1 MSAKVQPSDPGPE
14 EERKAEPAAAT
25 PEVSHAATSGRVLFV
40 PNAPAASPPSR
51 GRRSSPRA
59 PAEAVPD
66 VEAGHEG
73 ALLEDAAESP
83 ESLAEALAELL
94 GAEPALELVR
104 GALDHLASRVSESTA
119 ARLLALPAQPEP
131 AENPNDE
138 TFTEASAFAEEDDLQ
153 IIKAKTMH
161 KMVEE
166 INGGK
171 CQLLFLTNPQAE
183 KIANT
188 PEAIKRMLNGP
199 EVDTREYHES
209 DHDSR
214 SYHL

>member
-1 MSAKVQPSDPGPE
+1 MSARVQPSDPGPE

-25 PEVSHAATSGRVLFV
+25 PEVSRAATSGRVLFV

-73 ALLEDAAESP
+73 AMLEDAAESP

-104 GALDHLASRVSESTA
+104 GALDHLASLVSGPSSCMS
-119 ARLLALPAQPEP
+119 
-131 AENPNDE
+131 NPSSCKP
-138 TFTEASAFAEEDDLQ
+138 TSSSSPL
-153 IIKAKTMH
+153 
-161 KMVEE
+161 
-166 INGGK
+166 
-171 CQLLFLTNPQAE
+171 
-183 KIANT
+183 
-188 PEAIKRMLNGP
+188 
-199 EVDTREYHES
+199 S
-209 DHDSR
+209 
-214 SYHL
+214 SYPSLSPSS